1 MEILITKQ
9 IKTSQQNAR
18 TQQVPAIE
26 AASAELRIV
35 MSFQVPQRCD
45 QTFGIKKQVFWLL
58 L

>member
-9 IKTSQQNAR
+9 IKTSQQNAT

-26 AASAELRIV
+26 AASAELRVV

-45 QTFGIKKQVFWLL
+45 QTFDIKKQVFWLL